1 MQAVNDSQ
9 QFWSIARTS
18 NHYFIKQIKTLRSHQ
33 RIFLSRVSFDDFMN
47 ESEIDDEQLI
57 VVSKSYSNV
66 VKSSI
71 RLYVHSCFAV
81 SGFAKLCEVY
91 RTPLFSCYS
100 QLLLLNTVCYD
111 YSADLDLLGYQWY
124 WHTIGSERILNDH
137 EKFLFRGE
145 KIERENTKH

>member
-91 RTPLFSCYS
+91 LCQQWPLFSFTDS
-100 QLLLLNTVCYD
+100 V
-111 YSADLDLLGYQWY
+111 
-124 WHTIGSERILNDH
+124 
-137 EKFLFRGE
+137 FLFVLISMNDDCAYSVRRN
-145 KIERENTKH
+145 ISLYNRVSFTLF